1 MTRTTLAAVV
11 LMIATSAT
19 AMAGQ
24 IDHRERRQA
33 HRIFNGVQSGELTFN
48 EFRQLARGQA
58 RVHLME
64 RRARADGFV
73 DPWERNRIRQAQD
86 VQSGRIYNK
95 KHN

>member
-11 LMIATSAT
+11 LMIASAT

-33 HRIFNGVQSGELTFN
+33 HRIFNGVQSGELSFN

-86 VQSGRIYNK
+86 VQSVRIYNK
-95 KHN
+95 KHS